1 MMTDEIKRKGQTILK
16 EIGRGILILFI
27 TVLAFKFI
35 MWNFWKL
42 EQAAAVTK
50 GIHKA
55 PSAVNVTASTG
66 NTTLFQK
73 GFAYNRKGNYYIIN
87 HFDIAPHIENI
98 ANGFVKLAVN
108 DQEIS
113 SLLLSQFKHFNAF
126 CFNGYCFAFTTEHS
140 GIEDLL
146 RLREWMPFMAGCL
159 FKLAVIDEEAK
170 QVIYRLFEDSE
181 RELKYG
187 RARISSLLP
196 LTFKKGKLYEMVF
209 DYKVTGDAKP
219 VILAAPAPFHRES
232 ILFYHELDTSMPGS
246 YRKVSILFCPREDWV
261 SPVLYVMGRKKSKKQ
276 PGRRFDGVVWVKNI
290 SIYQY
295 QKEFPW
301 LNHLNGSRVA
311 YLDFLNKIK
320 DEFIGKEFI
329 ISTSKSSL

>member
-1 MMTDEIKRKGQTILK
+1 MK
-16 EIGRGILILFI
+16 EIGRGILILLI

-35 MWNFWKL
+35 MWNSWKL

-50 GIHKA
+50 GILSA
-55 PSAVNVTASTG
+55 PPAVNVTASTG

-73 GFAYNRKGNYYIIN
+73 GFAYNRGGNYYIIN
-87 HFDIAPHIENI
+87 HFDITGHIENI
-98 ANGFVKLAVN
+98 ANGSVKLAVN
-108 DQEIS
+108 DQEIP
-113 SLLLSQFKHFNAF
+113 SLLLSRFKHFNAF

-140 GIEDLL
+140 GIQDLL
-146 RLREWMPFMAGCL
+146 RLREWMPLMAGCL

-170 QVIYRLFEDSE
+170 QIIYRLFEDSE
-181 RELKYG
+181 KELTYG

-209 DYKVTGDAKP
+209 DYKVSGDTKP
-219 VILAAPAPFHRES
+219 VILAAPEPFHWES
-232 ILFYHELDTSMPGS
+232 ILFRHELDTSMPES

-261 SPVLYVMGRKKSKKQ
+261 SPVLHVVGRRKSKKQ
-276 PGRRFDGVVWVKNI
+276 PGRRFNGVVSIKNI
-290 SIYQY
+290 SVYQY

-301 LNHLNGSRVA
+301 LNHLNGFQVA

-329 ISTSKSSL
+329 ISTRYL